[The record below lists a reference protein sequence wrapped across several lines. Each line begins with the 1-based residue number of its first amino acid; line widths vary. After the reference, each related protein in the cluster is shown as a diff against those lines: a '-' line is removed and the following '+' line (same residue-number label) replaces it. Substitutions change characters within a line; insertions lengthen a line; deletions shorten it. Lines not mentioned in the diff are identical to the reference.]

1 MNLKDFII
9 DVPDFPKKWVSFK
22 DITPLL
28 NSPKAFRSSIE
39 IFKDR
44 IEDKNIEAIVWLDAR
59 GFIFGAALAYE
70 LDLPFVPIRKAWKL
84 PCETIWQ
91 EYDLEY
97 GSATIEI
104 HKNALTPN
112 QKVVLI
118 DDVLATGGTAQ
129 ASINLLNKLNIDI
142 VETLFLMN
150 LTFLNWE
157 EKINTPM
164 FSILEY

>member
-1 MNLKDFII
+1 MS
-9 DVPDFPKKWVSFK
+9 DFPKKGVSFK

-28 NSPKAFRSSIE
+28 KNSNAFKTSIN
-39 IFKDR
+39 IFKNR
-44 IEDKNIEAIVWLDAR
+44 IKDKKIDAIVALDAR

-70 LDLPFVPIRKAWKL
+70 LNLPFIPIRKAGKL
-84 PCETIWQ
+84 PNSTLEQ

-97 GSATIEI
+97 GSACLQI
-104 HKNALTPN
+104 HKDALLPD

-129 ASINLLNKLNIDI
+129 ASIKLLRKLEVQI
-142 VETLFLMN
+142 VEVLFLIN
-150 LTFLNWE
+150 LTFLNGE
-157 EKINTPM
+157 EKINAPI

>member
-9 DVPDFPKKWVSFK
+9 DVPNFPKEWVTFK
-22 DITPLL
+22 DITPIL

-39 IFKDR
+39 IFKNR
-44 IEDKNIEAIVWLDAR
+44 IENKDIEAIVWLDAR
-59 GFIFGAALAYE
+59 GFIFWAALAYE

-104 HKNALTPN
+104 HKNALSPN

-142 VETLFLMN
+142 IETLFLIN